1 MEKGIASVK
10 KNGSSTAIKDLSAP
24 AAKAAKA

>member
-10 KNGSSTAIKDLSAP
+10 KNSPATATKDLSAP